1 MVRTGSRESLH
12 RCCNVLYTTPLH
24 IFQLDPWSWSSIERG
39 VTSPWD
45 FSLRLFHC
53 GDHQRINTT
62 WMYTLASLAG
72 ISPAQLC
79 LHFRWAA
86 PLVQWSL
93 QSDSLSPSLSYIL
106 LNPSIRWCALNP
118 TTQQPPPP
126 RHIISLQA
134 SCSPSSA
141 EHHLRKTLH
150 FPAVAAFPTPEWRN
164 FQEWSATCT
173 RRNILTS
180 YRLVVMRRK
189 RF

>member
-1 MVRTGSRESLH
+1 MSLLHETSLCACFTAGITSGSIRRGCIRSPRSQGSRLPSFACILGELLLLCSDPYRVIHCPRLSLLHPPKSFHKMVRSQP
-12 RCCNVLYTTPLH
+12 N
-24 IFQLDPWSWSSIERG
+24 
-39 VTSPWD
+39 
-45 FSLRLFHC
+45 
-53 GDHQRINTT
+53 
-62 WMYTLASLAG
+62 
-72 ISPAQLC
+72 
-79 LHFRWAA
+79 
-86 PLVQWSL
+86 
-93 QSDSLSPSLSYIL
+93 
-106 LNPSIRWCALNP
+106 NP
-118 TTQQPPPP
+118 TTSPPP

-150 FPAVAAFPTPEWRN
+150 FPAVAAFPAPEWRN